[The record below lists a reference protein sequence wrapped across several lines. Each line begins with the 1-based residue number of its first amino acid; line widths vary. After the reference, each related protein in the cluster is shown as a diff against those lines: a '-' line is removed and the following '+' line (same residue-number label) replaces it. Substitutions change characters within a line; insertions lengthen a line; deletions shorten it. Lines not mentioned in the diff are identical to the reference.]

1 MPFCLE
7 PARVKQRTY
16 RQISALDIRTITG
29 GAGPR
34 AERGDM
40 DLLRRSIARLGLI
53 SPLLVR
59 ARGDGYELI
68 AGARRLSACRALG
81 LSRVECV
88 IMPALDEECML
99 AALAENACRAE
110 PRTQDIQ
117 ALRRELQERHDYS
130 SDDLDELVG
139 AQGDYGEAGSRGLG
153 RKRGFDYAD
162 QLRDCRLACED
173 KPVEGA
179 NCDAQADSRGTGRKR
194 GFDYADQLRDC
205 RLACE
210 DKPIDGSNCDAQAD
224 SCGAGGK
231 RSFDYANSRRDCRC
245 ASENMPNAGS
255 ARTAEAAPSP
265 APSAPGAQP
274 PRGIPADEDI
284 APRRRARGYIRDER
298 LIVNALGDVAD
309 KLRGA
314 GVDTHLDVEHAG
326 NSLRVQVV
334 FPGVCDQ
341 NHAEKS
347 PGKGEHSVE
356 FSDFTSDV
364 RQNSR
369 MKIENPPSDKC
380 EHPLKIS
387 DIGREL
393 EALQADKDCI
403 DDKSRPGEIAYAARR
418 RHDSDN
424 GKSYVR
430 ISKGEHSD
438 FDCEYV
444 SSDTMLAG
452 ADSQYLNRHI
462 RANKCEHTD
471 CDSQRTDSNAAA
483 IEGNDLSSD
492 NHGQNVRIAKG
503 EHSISEC
510 ERTDS
515 GAMFTEADDQ
525 YPDSHVRVH
534 KGEHSKRKFE
544 CAGDCATAGE
554 ADSRVCTGACAANAV
569 NLQTDKPALTA
580 LTADTP
586 AENAPTPRPP
596 EPKCIAAGADDSPG
610 AIVSGGTA
618 RAADAHISGSS
629 SRSNDAR
636 ISGSSPADA
645 HAPQSASPTSAEE
658 YVMQM
663 FREEMARGISG
674 ARAAY
679 DGA

>member
-7 PARVKQRTY
+7 PARVKQRTH

-110 PRTQDIQ
+110 PRAQDVQ

-139 AQGDYGEAGSRGLG
+139 AQGDYGEADSRGLG
-153 RKRGFDYAD
+153 VKRDFDYAD
-162 QLRDCRLACED
+162 RLRDCRLACED
-173 KPVEGA
+173 KSVE
-179 NCDAQADSRGTGRKR
+179 
-194 GFDYADQLRDC
+194 
-205 RLACE
+205 
-210 DKPIDGSNCDAQAD
+210 GSNCDAQAD
-224 SCGAGGK
+224 FRDAGKK
-231 RSFDYANSRRDCRC
+231 RSFDYAYPRRDCRLAC
-245 ASENMPNAGS
+245 KNMPNADS

-334 FPGVCDQ
+334 FPGVCNQ
-341 NHAEKS
+341 NHAEKF
-347 PGKGEHSVE
+347 PDKGEHSVE

-369 MKIENPPSDKC
+369 MKTENFPSDKC

-393 EALQADKDCI
+393 EALQADKDCT
-403 DDKSRPGEIAYAARR
+403 DDKNRPGEIAYITRR

-438 FDCEYV
+438 LDCEYA
-444 SSDTMLAG
+444 SSDAMLAG
-452 ADSQYLNRHI
+452 ADSQYLSRHI

-471 CDSQRTDSNAAA
+471 RDSQRTAGTAAA
-483 IEGNDLSSD
+483 IECNALSSD
-492 NHGQNVRIAKG
+492 NPGQNVRIVKG

-510 ERTDS
+510 ERADS
-515 GAMFTEADDQ
+515 GAMFAGTDDQ

-534 KGEHSKRKFE
+534 KGEHAKRKFK
-544 CAGDCATAGE
+544 CAGGCAAAGE
-554 ADSRVCTGACAANAV
+554 ADSRVCTGTCAAKAV
-569 NLQTDKPALTA
+569 NFQTDKPALTA
-580 LTADTP
+580 GIP

-596 EPKCIAAGADDSPG
+596 EPKCIAAGTGDSPG
-610 AIVSGGTA
+610 AIV
-618 RAADAHISGSS
+618 SGSS

-636 ISGSSPADA
+636 ISGSNPADA
-645 HAPQSASPTSAEE
+645 RAPQSASPTSAEE

-663 FREEMARGISG
+663 FREEMSRGISG

>member
-7 PARVKQRTY
+7 PARVKQRTH

-110 PRTQDIQ
+110 PRAQDVQ

-139 AQGDYGEAGSRGLG
+139 AQGDYGEASSRVLG
-153 RKRGFDYAD
+153 VKRDFDYAD

-173 KPVEGA
+173 KPVEG
-179 NCDAQADSRGTGRKR
+179 
-194 GFDYADQLRDC
+194 
-205 RLACE
+205 
-210 DKPIDGSNCDAQAD
+210 SNCDAQAD
-224 SCGAGGK
+224 FRDAGRKRSSDYANARRDCRCASENMPVEGSNCAAQADFRDAGRK
-231 RSFDYANSRRDCRC
+231 RSFDYANPRRDCRC
-245 ASENMPNAGS
+245 ASENMPNADS

-314 GVDTHLDVEHAG
+314 GVDTHMDVEHAG

-347 PGKGEHSVE
+347 PDKGEHSVE

-369 MKIENPPSDKC
+369 MKIENFPSDKC

-393 EALQADKDCI
+393 ETLQADKDCT
-403 DDKSRPGEIAYAARR
+403 DDKNRPGEIAYITRR
-418 RHDSDN
+418 RHYSDN

-438 FDCEYV
+438 LDCEYA
-444 SSDTMLAG
+444 SSDAMLAR

-471 CDSQRTDSNAAA
+471 CDSQRTAGTAAA
-483 IEGNDLSSD
+483 IECNALSSD
-492 NHGQNVRIAKG
+492 NPGQNVRIVKG

-510 ERTDS
+510 ERADS
-515 GAMFTEADDQ
+515 GAMFAGTDDQ

-554 ADSRVCTGACAANAV
+554 ADSRVCTGVCAAKAA
-569 NLQTDKPALTA
+569 NLQTDKLALTA
-580 LTADTP
+580 LTAGIP

-596 EPKCIAAGADDSPG
+596 EPKCVAAGTGDSPG
-610 AIVSGGTA
+610 AIVS
-618 RAADAHISGSS
+618 RSS

-636 ISGSSPADA
+636 ISESNPADA
-645 HAPQSASPTSAEE
+645 RAPQSASPTSAEE

-663 FREEMARGISG
+663 FREEMSRGISG

>member
-7 PARVKQRTY
+7 PARVKQRTH

-110 PRTQDIQ
+110 PRAQDVQ

-153 RKRGFDYAD
+153 VKRDFDYAD

-173 KPVEGA
+173 KPVEGS
-179 NCDAQADSRGTGRKR
+179 NCYAQADFRDAGKKR
-194 GFDYADQLRDC
+194 SFDYAHPRRDC

-210 DKPIDGSNCDAQAD
+210 
-224 SCGAGGK
+224 
-231 RSFDYANSRRDCRC
+231 
-245 ASENMPNAGS
+245 NMPNADS

-326 NSLRVQVV
+326 NSLRVQVF
-334 FPGVCDQ
+334 FPGVCNQ
-341 NHAEKS
+341 NHAEKF
-347 PGKGEHSVE
+347 PDKGEHSVE
-356 FSDFTSDV
+356 FSDFTSNV

-369 MKIENPPSDKC
+369 MKTENSSSDKC

-393 EALQADKDCI
+393 EALQADKDCT
-403 DDKSRPGEIAYAARR
+403 DDENRPSEIAYITRR
-418 RHDSDN
+418 RHNSDN

-438 FDCEYV
+438 LDCEYA
-444 SSDTMLAG
+444 SSDAMFAG
-452 ADSQYLNRHI
+452 ADSQHLNRHI
-462 RANKCEHTD
+462 SANKCEHTD
-471 CDSQRTDSNAAA
+471 CDSQRTAGTAAA
-483 IEGNDLSSD
+483 IECNALSSD
-492 NHGQNVRIAKG
+492 NPGQNVRIVKG

-510 ERTDS
+510 ERADS
-515 GAMFTEADDQ
+515 GAMFAGADDQ

-544 CAGDCATAGE
+544 CTGDCATAGE
-554 ADSRVCTGACAANAV
+554 ADSRVCTGTCAAKAANF
-569 NLQTDKPALTA
+569 QTDKPALTA
-580 LTADTP
+580 LTAGIP

-596 EPKCIAAGADDSPG
+596 EPKCIAAGTGDSPG
-610 AIVSGGTA
+610 AIV
-618 RAADAHISGSS
+618 SGSS

-636 ISGSSPADA
+636 ISGSNPADA
-645 HAPQSASPTSAEE
+645 RAPQSASPTSAEE

-663 FREEMARGISG
+663 FREEMSRGISG

>member
-7 PARVKQRTY
+7 PARIKQRTY

-110 PRTQDIQ
+110 PRAQDVQ

-139 AQGDYGEAGSRGLG
+139 AQGDYGEAGFRGLG
-153 RKRGFDYAD
+153 VKRGFDYAD

-173 KPVEGA
+173 KPVEG
-179 NCDAQADSRGTGRKR
+179 
-194 GFDYADQLRDC
+194 
-205 RLACE
+205 
-210 DKPIDGSNCDAQAD
+210 SNCDAQAD
-224 SCGAGGK
+224 FRDAGRK
-231 RSFDYANSRRDCRC
+231 RSFDYANPRRDCRC
-245 ASENMPNAGS
+245 ASGNMPNAGS

-314 GVDTHLDVEHAG
+314 GVDTHMDVEHAG

-347 PGKGEHSVE
+347 PSKGEHSVE

-364 RQNSR
+364 RQNPR
-369 MKIENPPSDKC
+369 RKTENFPSDKC

-393 EALQADKDCI
+393 EALQADRDCTN
-403 DDKSRPGEIAYAARR
+403 DKNRPGEIAYITRR

-438 FDCEYV
+438 LDCEYA
-444 SSDTMLAG
+444 SSDAMLAG

-471 CDSQRTDSNAAA
+471 CDSQRTAGTAAA
-483 IEGNDLSSD
+483 IKGNNLNSD
-492 NHGQNVRIAKG
+492 NPGQNVRIAKG

-510 ERTDS
+510 ERADS
-515 GAMFTEADDQ
+515 GAMFTETNDQ

-534 KGEHSKRKFE
+534 KGEHAKRKFE

-554 ADSRVCTGACAANAV
+554 ADSRVCTGACAAKAV
-569 NLQTDKPALTA
+569 NFQTDKPVLTA
-580 LTADTP
+580 LNADTP
-586 AENAPTPRPP
+586 TENAPAPRPP
-596 EPKCIAAGADDSPG
+596 EPKCIAAGAGDSPG
-610 AIVSGGTA
+610 AIVSGSTV
-618 RAADAHISGSS
+618 RAADAHVSGSS
-629 SRSNDAR
+629 SRPNDAR
-636 ISGSSPADA
+636 ISGSNPADA
-645 HAPQSASPTSAEE
+645 RAPQSASPISAEE

-663 FREEMARGISG
+663 FREEMSRGISG

>member
-7 PARVKQRTY
+7 PARVKQRTH

-110 PRTQDIQ
+110 PRAQDVQ

-153 RKRGFDYAD
+153 MKRDFDYAD

-173 KPVEGA
+173 KPVEG
-179 NCDAQADSRGTGRKR
+179 
-194 GFDYADQLRDC
+194 
-205 RLACE
+205 
-210 DKPIDGSNCDAQAD
+210 SNCDAQAD
-224 SCGAGGK
+224 FRDAGKK

-245 ASENMPNAGS
+245 ASENMPNADS

-356 FSDFTSDV
+356 FSDFTSDI

-369 MKIENPPSDKC
+369 MKTKNFPSDKC

-393 EALQADKDCI
+393 EALQADKDCT
-403 DDKSRPGEIAYAARR
+403 DDKNRPGEIAYITRR

-438 FDCEYV
+438 LDCEYV
-444 SSDTMLAG
+444 SSDAMLAG

-471 CDSQRTDSNAAA
+471 CDSQRTAGTAAA
-483 IEGNDLSSD
+483 IECNVLSSD
-492 NHGQNVRIAKG
+492 NPGQNVRIAKG

-510 ERTDS
+510 ERADS
-515 GAMFTEADDQ
+515 GAMFAGTDDQ

-534 KGEHSKRKFE
+534 KGEHAKRKFA

-554 ADSRVCTGACAANAV
+554 ADSRVCTGTCAAKAV

-580 LTADTP
+580 LTAGIP

-596 EPKCIAAGADDSPG
+596 EPKCIAAGTGDSPG
-610 AIVSGGTA
+610 AIV
-618 RAADAHISGSS
+618 SGSS

-636 ISGSSPADA
+636 ISGSKPADA
-645 HAPQSASPTSAEE
+645 RAPQSASPTSAEE

-663 FREEMARGISG
+663 FREEMSRGISG

>member
-7 PARVKQRTY
+7 PARVKQRTH

-110 PRTQDIQ
+110 PRAQDVQ

-153 RKRGFDYAD
+153 VKRDFDYAD

-173 KPVEGA
+173 KPVEGS
-179 NCDAQADSRGTGRKR
+179 NCYAQADFRDAGRKR
-194 GFDYADQLRDC
+194 SFDYANPRRDC

-210 DKPIDGSNCDAQAD
+210 
-224 SCGAGGK
+224 
-231 RSFDYANSRRDCRC
+231 
-245 ASENMPNAGS
+245 NMPNADS

-334 FPGVCDQ
+334 FPGVCSQ
-341 NHAEKS
+341 NHAEKF
-347 PGKGEHSVE
+347 PDEGEHSVE

-369 MKIENPPSDKC
+369 MKTENSSSDKC

-393 EALQADKDCI
+393 EALQADKDCT
-403 DDKSRPGEIAYAARR
+403 DDENRPSEIAYITRR
-418 RHDSDN
+418 RHNSDN

-438 FDCEYV
+438 LDCEYA
-444 SSDTMLAG
+444 SSDAMLAG
-452 ADSQYLNRHI
+452 ADSQHLNRHI
-462 RANKCEHTD
+462 SANKCEHTD
-471 CDSQRTDSNAAA
+471 CDSQRTAGTAAA
-483 IEGNDLSSD
+483 IECNALSSD
-492 NHGQNVRIAKG
+492 NPGQNVRI
-503 EHSISEC
+503 
-510 ERTDS
+510 
-515 GAMFTEADDQ
+515 
-525 YPDSHVRVH
+525 V

-554 ADSRVCTGACAANAV
+554 ANSRVCIGTCAAKAV
-569 NLQTDKPALTA
+569 NFQTDKPALTA
-580 LTADTP
+580 LTAGIP

-596 EPKCIAAGADDSPG
+596 EPKCIAAGTGDSPG
-610 AIVSGGTA
+610 AIV
-618 RAADAHISGSS
+618 SGSS

-636 ISGSSPADA
+636 ISGSNPADA
-645 HAPQSASPTSAEE
+645 RAPQSASPTSAEE

-663 FREEMARGISG
+663 FREEMSRGISG

>member
-7 PARVKQRTY
+7 PARVKQRAH

-110 PRTQDIQ
+110 PRAQDVQ
-117 ALRRELQERHDYS
+117 ALRRELQARHDYS
-130 SDDLDELVG
+130 SADLDELSG
-139 AQGDYGEAGSRGLG
+139 AQGDYGEAGSCGLG
-153 RKRGFDYAD
+153 VKRGFDYAD

-173 KPVEGA
+173 KPV
-179 NCDAQADSRGTGRKR
+179 
-194 GFDYADQLRDC
+194 
-205 RLACE
+205 
-210 DKPIDGSNCDAQAD
+210 DGSNCDAQAD
-224 SCGAGGK
+224 SRGAGRK
-231 RSFDYANSRRDCRC
+231 RSFDYANPRRDCRC
-245 ASENMPNAGS
+245 ASENMPNADS

-347 PGKGEHSVE
+347 PSKGEHSVE

-369 MKIENPPSDKC
+369 MKTENFPSDKC

-393 EALQADKDCI
+393 EALQADKDCT
-403 DDKSRPGEIAYAARR
+403 DDKNRSGEFAYITRR

-438 FDCEYV
+438 LDCEYA
-444 SSDTMLAG
+444 SSDAMLAG

-471 CDSQRTDSNAAA
+471 CDSQRTAGNAAA
-483 IEGNDLSSD
+483 IEGNYLSSD
-492 NHGQNVRIAKG
+492 NPGQNVRIAKG
-503 EHSISEC
+503 EHAISEC
-510 ERTDS
+510 ERADS

-525 YPDSHVRVH
+525 YPDGHVRAH
-534 KGEHSKRKFE
+534 KGEHTKRKFE
-544 CAGDCATAGE
+544 CAGDCATASE
-554 ADSRVCTGACAANAV
+554 ADSRVCTGACAAKAV

-580 LTADTP
+580 LNADTP
-586 AENAPTPRPP
+586 AENAPAPRPP
-596 EPKCIAAGADDSPG
+596 EPKCIALGAGDSPG
-610 AIVSGGTA
+610 AIVSGSTA
-618 RAADAHISGSS
+618 RAADAHVSGSS

-645 HAPQSASPTSAEE
+645 RAPQSASPTSAEE

>member
-7 PARVKQRTY
+7 PARVKQRTH

-110 PRTQDIQ
+110 PRAQDVQ

-153 RKRGFDYAD
+153 MKRDFDYAD

-173 KPVEGA
+173 KPVEGS
-179 NCDAQADSRGTGRKR
+179 NCDAQADFRDAGRKR
-194 GFDYADQLRDC
+194 SFDYANPRRDC

-210 DKPIDGSNCDAQAD
+210 
-224 SCGAGGK
+224 
-231 RSFDYANSRRDCRC
+231 
-245 ASENMPNAGS
+245 NMPNADS

-334 FPGVCDQ
+334 FPGVCNQ
-341 NHAEKS
+341 NHAEKF
-347 PGKGEHSVE
+347 PDKGEHSVE

-369 MKIENPPSDKC
+369 MKTENFSSDKC

-393 EALQADKDCI
+393 EALQADKDCT
-403 DDKSRPGEIAYAARR
+403 DDENRPSEIAYIARR
-418 RHDSDN
+418 RHNSDN

-438 FDCEYV
+438 LDCEYA
-444 SSDTMLAG
+444 SSDAMLAG

-471 CDSQRTDSNAAA
+471 CDSQRTAGTAAA
-483 IEGNDLSSD
+483 IECNALSSD
-492 NHGQNVRIAKG
+492 NHCQNVRIVKG

-510 ERTDS
+510 ERADS
-515 GAMFTEADDQ
+515 GAMFAGTDEQ
-525 YPDSHVRVH
+525 YPDSHVRVYE
-534 KGEHSKRKFE
+534 GEHSKRKFE

-554 ADSRVCTGACAANAV
+554 ADSRVCTGTCAAKAV
-569 NLQTDKPALTA
+569 NFQTDKPALTA
-580 LTADTP
+580 GIP

-596 EPKCIAAGADDSPG
+596 EPKCIAAGTGDSPG
-610 AIVSGGTA
+610 AIVSG
-618 RAADAHISGSS
+618 
-629 SRSNDAR
+629 SN
-636 ISGSSPADA
+636 PADA
-645 HAPQSASPTSAEE
+645 RAPQSASPTSAEE

-663 FREEMARGISG
+663 FREEMSRGISG

>member
-7 PARVKQRTY
+7 PARVKQRTH

-110 PRTQDIQ
+110 PRAQDVQ

-130 SDDLDELVG
+130 SDDLDELAG

-153 RKRGFDYAD
+153 VKRDFDYAD

-173 KPVEGA
+173 KPVEG
-179 NCDAQADSRGTGRKR
+179 
-194 GFDYADQLRDC
+194 
-205 RLACE
+205 
-210 DKPIDGSNCDAQAD
+210 SNCDAQAD
-224 SCGAGGK
+224 FRDAGRK
-231 RSFDYANSRRDCRC
+231 RSFDYANPRRDCRC
-245 ASENMPNAGS
+245 ASENMPNADS

-347 PGKGEHSVE
+347 PSKGEHSVE

-369 MKIENPPSDKC
+369 MKTENFQSDKC

-393 EALQADKDCI
+393 EALQADKDCT
-403 DDKSRPGEIAYAARR
+403 DDKNRPGEIAYITRR

-438 FDCEYV
+438 LDCEYA
-444 SSDTMLAG
+444 SSDAMLAG
-452 ADSQYLNRHI
+452 GDSQYLNRHI

-471 CDSQRTDSNAAA
+471 CDSQRTAGTAAA
-483 IEGNDLSSD
+483 IECNALSSD
-492 NHGQNVRIAKG
+492 NPGQNVRIVKG

-510 ERTDS
+510 ERADS
-515 GAMFTEADDQ
+515 GAMFAGTDDQ

-534 KGEHSKRKFE
+534 KGEHSKRKFK

-554 ADSRVCTGACAANAV
+554 ADSRVCTGTCAAKAV
-569 NLQTDKPALTA
+569 NFQTDKPALTA
-580 LTADTP
+580 LTAGIP

-596 EPKCIAAGADDSPG
+596 EPKCIAAGTGDSPG
-610 AIVSGGTA
+610 AIVSG
-618 RAADAHISGSS
+618 SS
-629 SRSNDAR
+629 SRPNDAR
-636 ISGSSPADA
+636 ISGSNPADA
-645 HAPQSASPTSAEE
+645 RAPQSASPTSAEE

-663 FREEMARGISG
+663 FREEMSRGISG

>member
-7 PARVKQRTY
+7 PARVKQRTH

-110 PRTQDIQ
+110 PRAQDVQ

-153 RKRGFDYAD
+153 VKRDFDYAD

-173 KPVEGA
+173 KPVEGS
-179 NCDAQADSRGTGRKR
+179 NCDAQADFRDAGRKR
-194 GFDYADQLRDC
+194 SFDYANPRRDC

-210 DKPIDGSNCDAQAD
+210 DKPNAD
-224 SCGAGGK
+224 
-231 RSFDYANSRRDCRC
+231 
-245 ASENMPNAGS
+245 S

-314 GVDTHLDVEHAG
+314 GVDTHMDVEHAG

-334 FPGVCDQ
+334 FPGVCNQ
-341 NHAEKS
+341 NHAEKF
-347 PGKGEHSVE
+347 PDKGEHSVE
-356 FSDFTSDV
+356 FSDFTSNV

-369 MKIENPPSDKC
+369 MKTENSSSDKC

-393 EALQADKDCI
+393 EALQADKDCT
-403 DDKSRPGEIAYAARR
+403 DDENRPSEIAYITRR

-438 FDCEYV
+438 LDCEYA
-444 SSDTMLAG
+444 SSDAMLAG
-452 ADSQYLNRHI
+452 ADSQHLNRHI
-462 RANKCEHTD
+462 RANKYEHTD
-471 CDSQRTDSNAAA
+471 CDSQRTAGTAAA
-483 IEGNDLSSD
+483 IECNALSSD
-492 NHGQNVRIAKG
+492 NPGQNVRIAKG
-503 EHSISEC
+503 EYSISEC
-510 ERTDS
+510 ERADS
-515 GAMFTEADDQ
+515 GAMFAGTDEQ
-525 YPDSHVRVH
+525 YPDSHVRVYE
-534 KGEHSKRKFE
+534 GEHAKRKFK
-544 CAGDCATAGE
+544 CAGDCAAAGE
-554 ADSRVCTGACAANAV
+554 ADNRVCTGTCAAKAV
-569 NLQTDKPALTA
+569 NFQTDKPALTA
-580 LTADTP
+580 LTAGIP
-586 AENAPTPRPP
+586 AENTPTPRPP
-596 EPKCIAAGADDSPG
+596 EPKCSAAGTGDSPG
-610 AIVSGGTA
+610 AIVSGC
-618 RAADAHISGSS
+618 S
-629 SRSNDAR
+629 SRPNDAR
-636 ISGSSPADA
+636 ISGSNPADA
-645 HAPQSASPTSAEE
+645 RAPQSASPTSAEE

-663 FREEMARGISG
+663 FREEMSRGISG

>member
-7 PARVKQRTY
+7 PARVKQRTH

-110 PRTQDIQ
+110 PRAQDVQ

-153 RKRGFDYAD
+153 VKRDFDYAD

-173 KPVEGA
+173 KPVEGS
-179 NCDAQADSRGTGRKR
+179 NYDAQADFRSTGR
-194 GFDYADQLRDC
+194 
-205 RLACE
+205 
-210 DKPIDGSNCDAQAD
+210 
-224 SCGAGGK
+224 K
-231 RSFDYANSRRDCRC
+231 RSFDYANPRRDCRC
-245 ASENMPNAGS
+245 ASENMSNADS
-255 ARTAEAAPSP
+255 ASTAEAAPSP

-347 PGKGEHSVE
+347 PGKGERSVE
-356 FSDFTSDV
+356 FSDFTSDI

-369 MKIENPPSDKC
+369 MKTKNFPSDKC

-393 EALQADKDCI
+393 ETLQVDKDCT
-403 DDKSRPGEIAYAARR
+403 DDKNRPGEIAYITRR

-424 GKSYVR
+424 GKPYVR

-438 FDCEYV
+438 LDCEYV
-444 SSDTMLAG
+444 SSDAMLAG

-471 CDSQRTDSNAAA
+471 RDSQRTAGTAAA
-483 IEGNDLSSD
+483 IECNALSSD
-492 NHGQNVRIAKG
+492 NPGQNVRIVKG

-510 ERTDS
+510 ERADS
-515 GAMFTEADDQ
+515 GAMFAGTDGQ

-534 KGEHSKRKFE
+534 KGEHAKRKFE

-554 ADSRVCTGACAANAV
+554 ADSRVCTGTCAAKAV
-569 NLQTDKPALTA
+569 NFQTDKPALTA
-580 LTADTP
+580 DIP

-596 EPKCIAAGADDSPG
+596 EPKCIAAGTGDSPG
-610 AIVSGGTA
+610 AIVSGC
-618 RAADAHISGSS
+618 S
-629 SRSNDAR
+629 SRPNDAR

-645 HAPQSASPTSAEE
+645 RAPQSASPTSAEE

-663 FREEMARGISG
+663 FREEMSRGISG

>member
-1 MPFCLE
+1 M
-7 PARVKQRTY
+7 
-16 RQISALDIRTITG
+16 
-29 GAGPR
+29 
-34 AERGDM
+34 
-40 DLLRRSIARLGLI
+40 
-53 SPLLVR
+53 
-59 ARGDGYELI
+59 
-68 AGARRLSACRALG
+68 
-81 LSRVECV
+81 
-88 IMPALDEECML
+88 
-99 AALAENACRAE
+99 
-110 PRTQDIQ
+110 
-117 ALRRELQERHDYS
+117 
-130 SDDLDELVG
+130 DELVG

-153 RKRGFDYAD
+153 MKRDFDYAD

-173 KPVEGA
+173 KPVEGS
-179 NCDAQADSRGTGRKR
+179 NCAAQADSRGTGRKH
-194 GFDYADQLRDC
+194 
-205 RLACE
+205 
-210 DKPIDGSNCDAQAD
+210 
-224 SCGAGGK
+224 
-231 RSFDYANSRRDCRC
+231 SFDYANPRRDCRC
-245 ASENMPNAGS
+245 ASENMPNADS

-314 GVDTHLDVEHAG
+314 GVDAHLDVEHAG

-347 PGKGEHSVE
+347 PSKGEHSVE

-369 MKIENPPSDKC
+369 MKTENFPNDKC

-393 EALQADKDCI
+393 EALQADKDCT
-403 DDKSRPGEIAYAARR
+403 DDKNRPGEIAYITRR

-438 FDCEYV
+438 WIANMQAVMRCLPELIASILTGTFALINANI
-444 SSDTMLAG
+444 TIAILNARLALRRLSNVMRLVPIIPVRMF
-452 ADSQYLNRHI
+452 ALSK
-462 RANKCEHTD
+462 ANT
-471 CDSQRTDSNAAA
+471 
-483 IEGNDLSSD
+483 L
-492 NHGQNVRIAKG
+492 
-503 EHSISEC
+503 ISEC
-510 ERTDS
+510 KRADS
-515 GAMFTEADDQ
+515 DAMFAGTDDQ
-525 YPDSHVRVH
+525 YSDSHVRVH

-554 ADSRVCTGACAANAV
+554 ADSRVCTGTCAAKAV
-569 NLQTDKPALTA
+569 NSQTDKPALTA
-580 LTADTP
+580 LTAGIP

-596 EPKCIAAGADDSPG
+596 EPKCIAAGTGDSPG
-610 AIVSGGTA
+610 AIVSGC
-618 RAADAHISGSS
+618 S
-629 SRSNDAR
+629 SRPNDAR
-636 ISGSSPADA
+636 ISGSNPADA
-645 HAPQSASPTSAEE
+645 RAPQSASPTSAEE

-663 FREEMARGISG
+663 FREEMSRSISG

>member
-7 PARVKQRTY
+7 PARVKQRTH

-99 AALAENACRAE
+99 AALADNACRAE
-110 PRTQDIQ
+110 PRAQDVQ

-153 RKRGFDYAD
+153 VKRDFDYAD

-173 KPVEGA
+173 KPVEG
-179 NCDAQADSRGTGRKR
+179 
-194 GFDYADQLRDC
+194 
-205 RLACE
+205 
-210 DKPIDGSNCDAQAD
+210 SNCDAQAD
-224 SCGAGGK
+224 FRDAGRK
-231 RSFDYANSRRDCRC
+231 RSSDYANPRRDCRC
-245 ASENMPNAGS
+245 ACEDMPNADS

-314 GVDTHLDVEHAG
+314 GVDTHMDVEHAG

-347 PGKGEHSVE
+347 PNKGEHSVE

-364 RQNSR
+364 RQNPR
-369 MKIENPPSDKC
+369 MKIENFPSDKC

-387 DIGREL
+387 DIGREF
-393 EALQADKDCI
+393 EALQADKDCT
-403 DDKSRPGEIAYAARR
+403 DDKNRLSEFAYITRR

-438 FDCEYV
+438 LDCEYA
-444 SSDTMLAG
+444 SSNAMLAG

-471 CDSQRTDSNAAA
+471 RDSQRTAGTAAA
-483 IEGNDLSSD
+483 IECNALSSD
-492 NHGQNVRIAKG
+492 NPGQNVRIVKG

-510 ERTDS
+510 ERADS
-515 GAMFTEADDQ
+515 GAMFAGTDEQ

-554 ADSRVCTGACAANAV
+554 ADSRVCTGTCAAKAANF
-569 NLQTDKPALTA
+569 QTDKPALTA
-580 LTADTP
+580 LTAGIP

-596 EPKCIAAGADDSPG
+596 EPKCIAAGTGDSPG
-610 AIVSGGTA
+610 AIV
-618 RAADAHISGSS
+618 SGSS

-636 ISGSSPADA
+636 ISGSNPADA
-645 HAPQSASPTSAEE
+645 RAPQSASPTSAEE

-663 FREEMARGISG
+663 FREEMSRGISG

>member
-7 PARVKQRTY
+7 PARVKQRTH

-110 PRTQDIQ
+110 PRAQDVQ

-153 RKRGFDYAD
+153 VKRDFDYAD

-173 KPVEGA
+173 KPVEGS
-179 NCDAQADSRGTGRKR
+179 NCDAQADFRDAGKKR
-194 GFDYADQLRDC
+194 SFDYANPRRDC

-210 DKPIDGSNCDAQAD
+210 
-224 SCGAGGK
+224 
-231 RSFDYANSRRDCRC
+231 
-245 ASENMPNAGS
+245 NMPNADS

-265 APSAPGAQP
+265 ALSTPGTQP

-334 FPGVCDQ
+334 FPGVCNQ
-341 NHAEKS
+341 NHAEKF
-347 PGKGEHSVE
+347 PDKGEHSVE
-356 FSDFTSDV
+356 FSDFTSNV

-369 MKIENPPSDKC
+369 MKTENSSSDKC

-393 EALQADKDCI
+393 EVLQADKDCT
-403 DDKSRPGEIAYAARR
+403 DDENRPSEIAYITRR
-418 RHDSDN
+418 RHNSDN

-438 FDCEYV
+438 LDCEYA
-444 SSDTMLAG
+444 SSDAMLAG
-452 ADSQYLNRHI
+452 ADSPHLNRHI

-471 CDSQRTDSNAAA
+471 CDSQRTAGTAAA
-483 IEGNDLSSD
+483 IECNALSSD
-492 NHGQNVRIAKG
+492 NPGQNVRIVKG

-510 ERTDS
+510 ERADS
-515 GAMFTEADDQ
+515 GAMFAGTDDQ

-554 ADSRVCTGACAANAV
+554 ADSRVCTGTCAAKAV
-569 NLQTDKPALTA
+569 NFQTDKPALTA
-580 LTADTP
+580 LTAGIP

-596 EPKCIAAGADDSPG
+596 EPKCIAAGTGDSLG
-610 AIVSGGTA
+610 AIV
-618 RAADAHISGSS
+618 SGSS

-636 ISGSSPADA
+636 ISGSNPADA
-645 HAPQSASPTSAEE
+645 RAPQSASPTSAEE

-663 FREEMARGISG
+663 FREEMSRGISG

>member
-7 PARVKQRTY
+7 PARVKQRTH

-110 PRTQDIQ
+110 PRAQDVQ

-153 RKRGFDYAD
+153 VKRDFDYAD

-173 KPVEGA
+173 KPVEG
-179 NCDAQADSRGTGRKR
+179 
-194 GFDYADQLRDC
+194 
-205 RLACE
+205 
-210 DKPIDGSNCDAQAD
+210 SNCDAQAD
-224 SCGAGGK
+224 FRDAGKK
-231 RSFDYANSRRDCRC
+231 RSFDYANPRRDCRC
-245 ASENMPNAGS
+245 ASENMPNADL
-255 ARTAEAAPSP
+255 ARTAEAAPFP

-314 GVDTHLDVEHAG
+314 GVDTHMDVEHAG

-347 PGKGEHSVE
+347 PSKGEHSVE

-369 MKIENPPSDKC
+369 MKIENFPSDKC

-393 EALQADKDCI
+393 EALQADKDCT
-403 DDKSRPGEIAYAARR
+403 DDKNRPGEIAYITRR

-438 FDCEYV
+438 LDYEYT
-444 SSDTMLAG
+444 SSDAMLVG
-452 ADSQYLNRHI
+452 ADSQYLSRHI

-471 CDSQRTDSNAAA
+471 CDSQRTAGTAAA
-483 IEGNDLSSD
+483 IECNALSSD
-492 NHGQNVRIAKG
+492 NPGQNVRIVKG

-510 ERTDS
+510 ERADS
-515 GAMFTEADDQ
+515 GAMFAGTDDQ

-554 ADSRVCTGACAANAV
+554 ADSRVCTGTCAAKAV
-569 NLQTDKPALTA
+569 NFQTDKPALTA
-580 LTADTP
+580 LTAGIP

-596 EPKCIAAGADDSPG
+596 EPKCIAAGTGDSPG
-610 AIVSGGTA
+610 AIVSG
-618 RAADAHISGSS
+618 SS
-629 SRSNDAR
+629 SRPNDAR
-636 ISGSSPADA
+636 ISGSNPADA
-645 HAPQSASPTSAEE
+645 RAPQSASPTSAEE

-663 FREEMARGISG
+663 FREEMSRGISG

>member
-7 PARVKQRTY
+7 PARVKQRTH

-110 PRTQDIQ
+110 PRAQDVQ
-117 ALRRELQERHDYS
+117 ALRRELQERHDYL

-153 RKRGFDYAD
+153 VKRDFDYAD

-173 KPVEGA
+173 KPVEG
-179 NCDAQADSRGTGRKR
+179 
-194 GFDYADQLRDC
+194 
-205 RLACE
+205 
-210 DKPIDGSNCDAQAD
+210 SNCDAQAD
-224 SCGAGGK
+224 FRDAGRK
-231 RSFDYANSRRDCRC
+231 RSFDYANPRRDCRC
-245 ASENMPNAGS
+245 DSENMPNADS

-314 GVDTHLDVEHAG
+314 GVDTHMDVEHAG

-369 MKIENPPSDKC
+369 MKTENFPSDKC

-393 EALQADKDCI
+393 EALQADKDCT
-403 DDKSRPGEIAYAARR
+403 DDKNRPDEIAYITRR

-438 FDCEYV
+438 LDCEYA
-444 SSDTMLAG
+444 SSDAMLDG

-471 CDSQRTDSNAAA
+471 CDSQRTAGTAAA
-483 IEGNDLSSD
+483 IKCNALSSD
-492 NHGQNVRIAKG
+492 NPGQNVRIVKG
-503 EHSISEC
+503 EHSISER
-510 ERTDS
+510 ERADS
-515 GAMFTEADDQ
+515 GAMFAGTDDQ

-554 ADSRVCTGACAANAV
+554 ADSRVCTGTCAAKAA

-580 LTADTP
+580 LTAGIP

-596 EPKCIAAGADDSPG
+596 EPKCIAAGTGDSPG
-610 AIVSGGTA
+610 AIV
-618 RAADAHISGSS
+618 SGSS

-636 ISGSSPADA
+636 ILGSNPADA
-645 HAPQSASPTSAEE
+645 RAPQSASPTSAEE

-663 FREEMARGISG
+663 FREEMSRGISG

>member
-7 PARVKQRTY
+7 PAHVKQRTH

-110 PRTQDIQ
+110 PRAQDVQ

-153 RKRGFDYAD
+153 VKRDFDYAD
-162 QLRDCRLACED
+162 QLRDCRLASED
-173 KPVEGA
+173 KPVE
-179 NCDAQADSRGTGRKR
+179 
-194 GFDYADQLRDC
+194 
-205 RLACE
+205 
-210 DKPIDGSNCDAQAD
+210 GSNCDAQAD
-224 SCGAGGK
+224 FRDAGRR
-231 RSFDYANSRRDCRC
+231 RSFDYANARRDCRC
-245 ASENMPNAGS
+245 ASENMPNADS

-314 GVDTHLDVEHAG
+314 GVDTHMDVEHAG

-347 PGKGEHSVE
+347 PDKGEHSVE

-369 MKIENPPSDKC
+369 MKIENFPSDKC

-393 EALQADKDCI
+393 EALQADKDCT
-403 DDKSRPGEIAYAARR
+403 DDKNRPGEIAYITRR

-438 FDCEYV
+438 LDCEYAN
-444 SSDTMLAG
+444 SDAMLAG

-471 CDSQRTDSNAAA
+471 CGSQCTAGTAAA
-483 IEGNDLSSD
+483 IECNALSSD
-492 NHGQNVRIAKG
+492 NPGQNVRIVKG

-510 ERTDS
+510 ERADS
-515 GAMFTEADDQ
+515 GAMFAVTDDQ

-534 KGEHSKRKFE
+534 EGEHSKRKFE

-554 ADSRVCTGACAANAV
+554 ADSRVCTGVCAAKAA
-569 NLQTDKPALTA
+569 NLQTGKLALTA
-580 LTADTP
+580 LTAGIP
-586 AENAPTPRPP
+586 AENAPTLRPP
-596 EPKCIAAGADDSPG
+596 EPKCVAAGTGDSPG
-610 AIVSGGTA
+610 AIVS
-618 RAADAHISGSS
+618 RSS

-636 ISGSSPADA
+636 ISESNPADA
-645 HAPQSASPTSAEE
+645 RAPQSASPTSAEE

-663 FREEMARGISG
+663 FREEMSRGISG

>member
-7 PARVKQRTY
+7 PARVKQRTH

-110 PRTQDIQ
+110 PRAQDVQ
-117 ALRRELQERHDYS
+117 ALRWELQERHDYS

-153 RKRGFDYAD
+153 VKRDFDYAD

-173 KPVEGA
+173 KPVEGS
-179 NCDAQADSRGTGRKR
+179 NCDAQADSRGAGRK
-194 GFDYADQLRDC
+194 
-205 RLACE
+205 
-210 DKPIDGSNCDAQAD
+210 
-224 SCGAGGK
+224 GG
-231 RSFDYANSRRDCRC
+231 FDYANSRRDCRL

-314 GVDTHLDVEHAG
+314 GVDTHMDVEHAG

-369 MKIENPPSDKC
+369 MKIENFLSDKC

-393 EALQADKDCI
+393 EALQADKDCT
-403 DDKSRPGEIAYAARR
+403 DYENRPGEIAYAARR

-424 GKSYVR
+424 AKSYVS

-438 FDCEYV
+438 LDCEYA
-444 SSDTMLAG
+444 SSDAMLAG

-471 CDSQRTDSNAAA
+471 CDSQRTDGNAAA
-483 IEGNDLSSD
+483 IEGNYLSSD
-492 NHGQNVRIAKG
+492 NPGQNVRIAKG
-503 EHSISEC
+503 EHAISEC
-510 ERTDS
+510 ERADS

-525 YPDSHVRVH
+525 YPDGHVRAH
-534 KGEHSKRKFE
+534 KGEHAKRKFE

-554 ADSRVCTGACAANAV
+554 ADSRVCTGACAAKAV

-580 LTADTP
+580 LNADTP
-586 AENAPTPRPP
+586 AENAPAPRPP
-596 EPKCIAAGADDSPG
+596 EPKCIALGAGDSPG
-610 AIVSGGTA
+610 AIVSGSTA
-618 RAADAHISGSS
+618 RAADAHVSGSS

-645 HAPQSASPTSAEE
+645 RAPQSASPTSAEE

>member
-7 PARVKQRTY
+7 PARVKQRTH

-110 PRTQDIQ
+110 PRAQDVL

-139 AQGDYGEAGSRGLG
+139 AQGDYGEAVSRGLG
-153 RKRGFDYAD
+153 VKRDFDYAD

-173 KPVEGA
+173 KPVEGS
-179 NCDAQADSRGTGRKR
+179 NCAAQADFRDAGR
-194 GFDYADQLRDC
+194 
-205 RLACE
+205 
-210 DKPIDGSNCDAQAD
+210 
-224 SCGAGGK
+224 K
-231 RSFDYANSRRDCRC
+231 RSFDYANPRRDCRC
-245 ASENMPNAGS
+245 ASENMPNADS

-314 GVDTHLDVEHAG
+314 GVDTHMDVEHAG

-347 PGKGEHSVE
+347 PSKGEHSVE

-369 MKIENPPSDKC
+369 MKIENFPSDKC

-393 EALQADKDCI
+393 EALQADKDCT
-403 DDKSRPGEIAYAARR
+403 DDKNRPGEIAYVARR

-430 ISKGEHSD
+430 INKGEHSD
-438 FDCEYV
+438 LDCEYA
-444 SSDTMLAG
+444 SSDAMLAG
-452 ADSQYLNRHI
+452 ADSQYLNRRI

-471 CDSQRTDSNAAA
+471 CDSQRTAGTAAA
-483 IEGNDLSSD
+483 IECNALSSD
-492 NHGQNVRIAKG
+492 NPGQNVRIVKG
-503 EHSISEC
+503 EHSISEYK
-510 ERTDS
+510 RADS
-515 GAMFTEADDQ
+515 GAMFAGTDDQ
-525 YPDSHVRVH
+525 YPDSHVRVYE
-534 KGEHSKRKFE
+534 GEHAKRKFE

-554 ADSRVCTGACAANAV
+554 ADSRVCTGTCAAKAANF
-569 NLQTDKPALTA
+569 QTDKPALTA
-580 LTADTP
+580 LTAGIP

-596 EPKCIAAGADDSPG
+596 EPKCIAAGTGDSPG
-610 AIVSGGTA
+610 AIVSG
-618 RAADAHISGSS
+618 SS
-629 SRSNDAR
+629 SRPNDAR
-636 ISGSSPADA
+636 ISGSNPADA
-645 HAPQSASPTSAEE
+645 RAPQSASPTSAEE

-663 FREEMARGISG
+663 FREEMSRGISG

>member
-7 PARVKQRTY
+7 PARVKQRTH

-110 PRTQDIQ
+110 PRAQDVQ

-130 SDDLDELVG
+130 SDDLDELAG
-139 AQGDYGEAGSRGLG
+139 AQGGYGEAGSRGLG
-153 RKRGFDYAD
+153 VKRDFDYAD

-173 KPVEGA
+173 KPVEG
-179 NCDAQADSRGTGRKR
+179 
-194 GFDYADQLRDC
+194 
-205 RLACE
+205 
-210 DKPIDGSNCDAQAD
+210 SNCDAQAD
-224 SCGAGGK
+224 FRDAGKK
-231 RSFDYANSRRDCRC
+231 RSFDYANPRRDCRC
-245 ASENMPNAGS
+245 ASENMPNADS

-341 NHAEKS
+341 NHVEKS
-347 PGKGEHSVE
+347 PSKGEHSVE

-369 MKIENPPSDKC
+369 MKTENFPSDKC

-393 EALQADKDCI
+393 EALQADKDCT
-403 DDKSRPGEIAYAARR
+403 DDKNRPGEIAYITRR

-438 FDCEYV
+438 LDCEYA
-444 SSDTMLAG
+444 SSDAMLAG

-471 CDSQRTDSNAAA
+471 CDSQRTAGTAAA
-483 IEGNDLSSD
+483 IECNALSSD
-492 NHGQNVRIAKG
+492 NPGQNVRIVKG

-510 ERTDS
+510 ERADS
-515 GAMFTEADDQ
+515 GAMFAGADDQ

-554 ADSRVCTGACAANAV
+554 ADSRVCTGTCAAKAA

-580 LTADTP
+580 LTAGIP

-596 EPKCIAAGADDSPG
+596 EPKCIAAGTGDSPG
-610 AIVSGGTA
+610 AIVSG
-618 RAADAHISGSS
+618 SS
-629 SRSNDAR
+629 SRPNDAR
-636 ISGSSPADA
+636 ISGSNPADA
-645 HAPQSASPTSAEE
+645 RAPQSASPTSAEE

-663 FREEMARGISG
+663 FREEMSRGISG

>member
-7 PARVKQRTY
+7 PARVKQRTH

-99 AALAENACRAE
+99 AALAENACCAE
-110 PRTQDIQ
+110 PRAQDVQ

-153 RKRGFDYAD
+153 VKRDFDYAD

-173 KPVEGA
+173 KPVEGS
-179 NCDAQADSRGTGRKR
+179 NCYAQADFRDAGKKR
-194 GFDYADQLRDC
+194 SFDYANPRRDC

-210 DKPIDGSNCDAQAD
+210 
-224 SCGAGGK
+224 
-231 RSFDYANSRRDCRC
+231 
-245 ASENMPNAGS
+245 NMPNADS

-341 NHAEKS
+341 NHAKKF
-347 PGKGEHSVE
+347 PDKGEHSVE
-356 FSDFTSDV
+356 FSDFTSNV

-369 MKIENPPSDKC
+369 MKTENSSSDKC

-393 EALQADKDCI
+393 EALQADKDCT
-403 DDKSRPGEIAYAARR
+403 DDKNRPSEFAYITRR

-438 FDCEYV
+438 LDCEYA
-444 SSDTMLAG
+444 SSDAMLAG

-471 CDSQRTDSNAAA
+471 CDSQRTAGTAAA
-483 IEGNDLSSD
+483 IECNALSSD
-492 NHGQNVRIAKG
+492 NHGQNVRIVKG

-510 ERTDS
+510 EHADS
-515 GAMFTEADDQ
+515 GAMFAGTDDQ
-525 YPDSHVRVH
+525 YPDSHVRVYE
-534 KGEHSKRKFE
+534 GEHSKRKFE

-554 ADSRVCTGACAANAV
+554 ADSRVCTGTCAAKAA
-569 NLQTDKPALTA
+569 NLQTDKPVLTA
-580 LTADTP
+580 LTAGIP

-596 EPKCIAAGADDSPG
+596 EPKCIAAGTGDSPG
-610 AIVSGGTA
+610 AIV
-618 RAADAHISGSS
+618 SGSS

-636 ISGSSPADA
+636 ISGSNPADA
-645 HAPQSASPTSAEE
+645 RAPQSASPTSAEE

-663 FREEMARGISG
+663 FREEMSRGISG

>member
-7 PARVKQRTY
+7 PARVKQRTH

-110 PRTQDIQ
+110 PRAQDVQ

-153 RKRGFDYAD
+153 MKRDFDYAD

-173 KPVEGA
+173 KPVEG
-179 NCDAQADSRGTGRKR
+179 
-194 GFDYADQLRDC
+194 
-205 RLACE
+205 
-210 DKPIDGSNCDAQAD
+210 SNCDAQAD
-224 SCGAGGK
+224 FRDAGKK
-231 RSFDYANSRRDCRC
+231 RSFDYANPRCDCRC
-245 ASENMPNAGS
+245 ASENMPNADS

-314 GVDTHLDVEHAG
+314 GVDTYMDVEHAG

-347 PGKGEHSVE
+347 PSKGEHSVE

-369 MKIENPPSDKC
+369 MKIENFPSDKC

-403 DDKSRPGEIAYAARR
+403 DDENRPGEIAYITRR

-438 FDCEYV
+438 LDCEYA

-452 ADSQYLNRHI
+452 ADSQYLNRRI

-471 CDSQRTDSNAAA
+471 CDSQRTAGTAAA
-483 IEGNDLSSD
+483 IECNALSSD
-492 NHGQNVRIAKG
+492 NPGQNVRIVKG

-510 ERTDS
+510 ERADS
-515 GAMFTEADDQ
+515 GTMFAGTDDQ
-525 YPDSHVRVH
+525 YPDSHVRVYE
-534 KGEHSKRKFE
+534 GEHSKRKFE

-554 ADSRVCTGACAANAV
+554 ADSRVCTGTCAAKAV
-569 NLQTDKPALTA
+569 NFQTDKPALTA
-580 LTADTP
+580 LTAGIP

-596 EPKCIAAGADDSPG
+596 EPKCIAAGTGDSPG
-610 AIVSGGTA
+610 AIVSGC
-618 RAADAHISGSS
+618 S

-636 ISGSSPADA
+636 ISGSNPADA
-645 HAPQSASPTSAEE
+645 RAPQSASPTSAEE

-663 FREEMARGISG
+663 FREEMSRGISG

>member
-7 PARVKQRTY
+7 PARVKQRTH

-110 PRTQDIQ
+110 PRAQDVQ
-117 ALRRELQERHDYS
+117 ALRRELQARHDYS

-153 RKRGFDYAD
+153 VKRDFDYAD

-173 KPVEGA
+173 KPVEG
-179 NCDAQADSRGTGRKR
+179 
-194 GFDYADQLRDC
+194 
-205 RLACE
+205 
-210 DKPIDGSNCDAQAD
+210 SNCDAQAD
-224 SCGAGGK
+224 FRDAGKK
-231 RSFDYANSRRDCRC
+231 RSFDYANPRRDCRC
-245 ASENMPNAGS
+245 ASENMPNADL

-347 PGKGEHSVE
+347 PSKGEHSVE
-356 FSDFTSDV
+356 FSDFTSDI

-369 MKIENPPSDKC
+369 MKTKNFPSDKC

-393 EALQADKDCI
+393 EALQVDKDCT
-403 DDKSRPGEIAYAARR
+403 DDKNRPGEIAYITRR

-438 FDCEYV
+438 LDCEYA
-444 SSDTMLAG
+444 SSDAMLAG
-452 ADSQYLNRHI
+452 GDSQYLNRHI

-471 CDSQRTDSNAAA
+471 RDSQHTAGTAAA
-483 IEGNDLSSD
+483 IECNALSSD
-492 NHGQNVRIAKG
+492 NPGQNVRIVKG

-510 ERTDS
+510 ERADS
-515 GAMFTEADDQ
+515 GAMFAGTDDQ

-554 ADSRVCTGACAANAV
+554 ADSRVCTGTCAAKAA

-580 LTADTP
+580 LTAGIP

-596 EPKCIAAGADDSPG
+596 EPKCIAAGTGDSPG
-610 AIVSGGTA
+610 AIVSG
-618 RAADAHISGSS
+618 SS
-629 SRSNDAR
+629 SRPNDAR

-645 HAPQSASPTSAEE
+645 RAPQSASPTSAEE

-663 FREEMARGISG
+663 FREEMSRGISG
-674 ARAAY
+674 AHAAY

>member
-7 PARVKQRTY
+7 PARVKQRTH

-110 PRTQDIQ
+110 PRAQDVQ

-153 RKRGFDYAD
+153 VKRDFDYAD

-173 KPVEGA
+173 KPVEG
-179 NCDAQADSRGTGRKR
+179 
-194 GFDYADQLRDC
+194 
-205 RLACE
+205 
-210 DKPIDGSNCDAQAD
+210 SNCDAQAD
-224 SCGAGGK
+224 FRDAGKK
-231 RSFDYANSRRDCRC
+231 RSFDYANPRRDCRC
-245 ASENMPNAGS
+245 ASENMPNADL
-255 ARTAEAAPSP
+255 ARTAEAAPFP

-314 GVDTHLDVEHAG
+314 GVDTHMDVEHAG

-347 PGKGEHSVE
+347 PSKGEHSVE

-369 MKIENPPSDKC
+369 MKIENFPSDKC

-393 EALQADKDCI
+393 EALQADKDCT
-403 DDKSRPGEIAYAARR
+403 DDKNRPGEIAYITRR

-430 ISKGEHSD
+430 IGKGEHSD
-438 FDCEYV
+438 LDCEYA
-444 SSDTMLAG
+444 SSDAMLAG
-452 ADSQYLNRHI
+452 TDSQYLSRHI

-471 CDSQRTDSNAAA
+471 CDSQRTAGTAAA
-483 IEGNDLSSD
+483 IECNALSSD
-492 NHGQNVRIAKG
+492 NPGQNVRI
-503 EHSISEC
+503 
-510 ERTDS
+510 
-515 GAMFTEADDQ
+515 
-525 YPDSHVRVH
+525 V
-534 KGEHSKRKFE
+534 KGEHSKRKFK

-554 ADSRVCTGACAANAV
+554 ADSRICTGTCAAKAV

-580 LTADTP
+580 LTADIP

-596 EPKCIAAGADDSPG
+596 EPKCIAAGTGDSPG
-610 AIVSGGTA
+610 AIVSG
-618 RAADAHISGSS
+618 SS
-629 SRSNDAR
+629 SRPNDAR
-636 ISGSSPADA
+636 ISGSNPTDA
-645 HAPQSASPTSAEE
+645 RAPQSASPISAEE

-663 FREEMARGISG
+663 FREEMSRGISG

>member
-7 PARVKQRTY
+7 PARVKQRTH

-110 PRTQDIQ
+110 PRAQDVQ
-117 ALRRELQERHDYS
+117 ALRWELQERHDYS

-139 AQGDYGEAGSRGLG
+139 AQGDYGEADSRGLG
-153 RKRGFDYAD
+153 VKRDFDYAD
-162 QLRDCRLACED
+162 QLRDCRLACEN
-173 KPVEGA
+173 KPVEGS
-179 NCDAQADSRGTGRKR
+179 NCAAQADFRDAGKKR
-194 GFDYADQLRDC
+194 SFDYAHPRRDC

-210 DKPIDGSNCDAQAD
+210 
-224 SCGAGGK
+224 
-231 RSFDYANSRRDCRC
+231 
-245 ASENMPNAGS
+245 NMPNADS

-314 GVDTHLDVEHAG
+314 GVDTHMDVEHAG

-334 FPGVCDQ
+334 FPGVRDQ

-347 PGKGEHSVE
+347 PSKGEHSVE

-369 MKIENPPSDKC
+369 MKIENFPSDKC

-393 EALQADKDCI
+393 EALQADKDCT
-403 DDKSRPGEIAYAARR
+403 DDENRPSEIAYITRR

-438 FDCEYV
+438 LDCEYA
-444 SSDTMLAG
+444 SSDAMLAG
-452 ADSQYLNRHI
+452 ADSQHLNRHI
-462 RANKCEHTD
+462 SANKCEHTD
-471 CDSQRTDSNAAA
+471 CDSQCTAGTAAA
-483 IEGNDLSSD
+483 IECNALSSD
-492 NHGQNVRIAKG
+492 NPGQNVRIVKG

-510 ERTDS
+510 ERADS
-515 GAMFTEADDQ
+515 GAMFAGTDDQ
-525 YPDSHVRVH
+525 YPDSHVRVYE
-534 KGEHSKRKFE
+534 GEHSKRKFE

-554 ADSRVCTGACAANAV
+554 ADSRVCIGTCAAKAV
-569 NLQTDKPALTA
+569 HFQTDKPALTA
-580 LTADTP
+580 LTAGIP

-596 EPKCIAAGADDSPG
+596 EPKCIAAGTGDSPG
-610 AIVSGGTA
+610 AIVSGC
-618 RAADAHISGSS
+618 S
-629 SRSNDAR
+629 SRPNDAR
-636 ISGSSPADA
+636 ISGSNPVDA
-645 HAPQSASPTSAEE
+645 RAPQSASPTSAEE

-663 FREEMARGISG
+663 FREEMSRGISG